1 MAYDQKKKK
10 TRKERFLGE
19 MDAVLPWDL
28 LLAPILE
35 HYPKAGGGRRP
46 IGAPVMLRIY
56 FMQQWYGLSDP
67 AMEDSLY
74 DVESMRRFASVDLNG
89 VPDETTICKFRHL
102 LEAHGLTEALF
113 DQTKRYLSDR
123 GMMVSEGT
131 IVDATII
138 HAPSTTKNKEGK
150 RDPEMASTKKGNTWH
165 FGMKAHVGSDP
176 KGRVHSVVTTPASV
190 HDAKVMEACLHGQ
203 EKAIYGDKAYAD
215 QVRKQRAEEDGV
227 VWRVHRKANRG
238 RRLNCADRSFNPKEQ
253 SRAGK
258 GRTSLWHHQ
267 KPVGISQGQVPGSCQ
282 EHGSSLHPVRPGQ
295 LPSGPK
301 GTGSHIGSSP
311 SNTDGQGQ
319 KGRSG
324 THLRPKTPSQVLKT
338 TPSST

>member
-74 DVESMRRFASVDLNG
+74 DVESMRRFAGVDLGG

-123 GMMVSEGT
+123 GHDGERRHHRGCDDHPCAVVDEEQEGEKGPRDGLT
-131 IVDATII
+131 RRRAT
-138 HAPSTTKNKEGK
+138 PG
-150 RDPEMASTKKGNTWH
+150 
-165 FGMKAHVGSDP
+165 
-176 KGRVHSVVTTPASV
+176 
-190 HDAKVMEACLHGQ
+190 
-203 EKAIYGDKAYAD
+203 
-215 QVRKQRAEEDGV
+215 
-227 VWRVHRKANRG
+227 
-238 RRLNCADRSFNPKEQ
+238 
-253 SRAGK
+253 
-258 GRTSLWHHQ
+258 TSA
-267 KPVGISQGQVPGSCQ
+267 
-282 EHGSSLHPVRPGQ
+282 
-295 LPSGPK
+295 
-301 GTGSHIGSSP
+301 
-311 SNTDGQGQ
+311 
-319 KGRSG
+319 
-324 THLRPKTPSQVLKT
+324 
-338 TPSST
+338 